1 MSLYIYLV
9 HAKDQRNHLFLP
21 VSRQLFHRLL
31 PGRKAGGPDPGHAQK
46 VHVASQLHHGKVV
59 VEEGALPELRV
70 KRDPAYGVPLLGRL
84 IGLKGKQTERGIL

>member
-1 MSLYIYLV
+1 
-9 HAKDQRNHLFLP
+9 

-70 KRDPAYGVPLLGRL
+70 KRDPAYGVPLLISF
-84 IGLKGKQTERGIL
+84 IGLKESKQSWNF